1 MVLKNAQ
8 FSFQEANTL
17 TSAQK
22 CQNMACGNCYTQVSQ
37 KINRLHE
44 KIQMYVSISWALK
57 DIRMVQNSLCR
68 SYSIVTSHQM

>member
-1 MVLKNAQ
+1 LEWFKKKTQ

-37 KINRLHE
+37 KN
-44 KIQMYVSISWALK
+44 Q
-57 DIRMVQNSLCR
+57 QT
-68 SYSIVTSHQM
+68 TSENTDVR